1 MKLLT
6 CKETAERLGLS
17 ERSLERLRI
26 SGEGPPFIRL
36 SQRRLAYREDDVAAW
51 VEQRMRASR
60 AEDAAAR
67 SAA

>member
-26 SGEGPPFIRL
+26 SGDGPPFIRL
-36 SQRRLAYREDDVAAW
+36 SQRRLAYREDDVTAW
-51 VEQRMRASR
+51 LARRVRASR
-60 AEDAAAR
+60 AEDAASR
-67 SAA
+67 GAA